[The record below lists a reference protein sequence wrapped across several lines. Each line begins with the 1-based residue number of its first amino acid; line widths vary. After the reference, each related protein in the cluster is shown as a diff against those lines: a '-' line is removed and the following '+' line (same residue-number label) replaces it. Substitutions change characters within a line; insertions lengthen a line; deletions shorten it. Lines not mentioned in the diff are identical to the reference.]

1 MTDPARIEAA
11 ARAMAVADGY
21 AWGRMTR
28 AYRDVYVTRARFI
41 CDTAYPELANGT
53 AWLAPMDPSDAMY
66 TAAGNTLSHF
76 SGDYGDYNE
85 YFERSQVDKL
95 WPAMRDAHLKAD
107 EDKT

>member
-11 ARAMAVADGY
+11 ARAILAVADGY

-53 AWLAPMDPSDAMY
+53 AWLAPMEATEEMLR
-66 TAAGNTLSHF
+66 ATLADRPF
-76 SGDYGDYNE
+76 ADCGGR
-85 YFERSQVDKL
+85 ERRDFDEE
-95 WPAMRDAHLKAD
+95 WAIARDAHLKSQG
-107 EDKT
+107 